1 MESRNQMVCSWYKL
15 LNSMSI
21 KSVNNT
27 FLFCFSQRYGR
38 NYSLESVF
46 FMLLFRREENLGPL
60 VGIYPMGLMNQTCEL
75 VSDNCRWN
83 NLLLPLFN
91 NLIFIAHRNEI
102 VRKGYTLLLYQLFTE
117 FQSDFHEFTK
127 ARNMNHINILSIFSD
142 KGDKKNKDL
151 FFITTVNQNLMDYKK
166 HIWVQ

>member
-1 MESRNQMVCSWYKL
+1 MRFLTRVGSDRKRVMEMESRNQMVCSWYKL

-60 VGIYPMGLMNQTCEL
+60 VGIYLMGLMNQTCEL
-75 VSDNCRWN
+75 VSDNCR
-83 NLLLPLFN
+83 
-91 NLIFIAHRNEI
+91 
-102 VRKGYTLLLYQLFTE
+102 
-117 FQSDFHEFTK
+117 
-127 ARNMNHINILSIFSD
+127 
-142 KGDKKNKDL
+142 
-151 FFITTVNQNLMDYKK
+151 
-166 HIWVQ
+166 